1 MEQVLIYHRPEFYA
15 TVIFERYS
23 HIVGRNTL
31 HTNDPFIVA
40 QIYDYPPWYVN
51 FMVDNSPDNFF
62 RILRDY
68 VTATY
73 RAIYVI
79 ELYVRPS

>member
-40 QIYDYPPWYVN
+40 QIYDYPP
-51 FMVDNSPDNFF
+51 
-62 RILRDY
+62 
-68 VTATY
+68 
-73 RAIYVI
+73 
-79 ELYVRPS
+79 